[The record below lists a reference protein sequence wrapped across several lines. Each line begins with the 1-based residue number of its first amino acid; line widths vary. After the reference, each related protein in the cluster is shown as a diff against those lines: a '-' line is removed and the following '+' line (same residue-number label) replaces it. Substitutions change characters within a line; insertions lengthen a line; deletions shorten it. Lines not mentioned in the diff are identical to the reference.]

1 MKSHRGLASV
11 IGAVFLIAIVIGAL
25 SYITYSL
32 EIMGDFSEALI
43 TEESRIKDKQSEAFQ
58 ITSIDFT
65 TANKLD
71 VVIKNIG
78 QIPLKITTLYIDEIG
93 VNDVVNKTTINKTIS
108 PGSSFDF
115 ISESIDIDIDP
126 TKGYNLKLITSRG
139 ETQTFYLNSAS
150 QEPLDIQLIA
160 SPEIIPTRFSTT
172 LMMVVVNNMSSN
184 SPLINLTPI
193 EPVCSGICEK
203 LSGPTPATYDT
214 LNRGDVAIFEWS
226 YTLEG
231 DDGESVTFT
240 SGIQNGF
247 PGNTDSETVTIKIVE
262 LSNIAG
268 QSISTLGFGQTTS
281 VENIFILHDETF
293 GIPSGANNYQ
303 LSSLVP
309 DSSGTP
315 LTFDGIAP
323 WLSTSSDTLT
333 FWSANVTVTDAHFP
347 AGNWNASLR
356 YYHEPFPEAMS
367 DDADHIWENGMAGGM
382 KYHFEDVSE
391 STKLYDSGQ
400 DSTCYNLA
408 TTGDAGVTN
417 VLHST
422 TGGVNGSGAFIFDG
436 DGYLTIESSA
446 VRGQCNMLHSGDYS
460 IAGWFK
466 STAASNYHDKQS
478 IIYFW
483 DDTDCA
489 LGSGNDDDDCAG
501 YIVEIGDGTS
511 DNHGKVF
518 FTDGNDD
525 LLRTICESD
534 EPDGDGG
541 DNYIDS
547 NWHHFVATMD
557 NGGCELWIDGDSKGT
572 TPAAD
577 GSHHDP
583 GSGEDVY
590 IGANVTASAVVS
602 DEFYGAIDDIL
613 FWVEFQL
620 EQPDIDV
627 LFAHSFG
634 YGATKMD
641 FLIGNYTD
649 AGVLQDT
656 IVDSQDYELKWGD
669 PGHYAADGDDNG
681 LYRGGNYTVSM
692 PEVRLNLLPDNSRL
706 GFTMSFASE
715 EALYLTIDN
724 SAFDGS
730 GGNLLSS
737 YLQPTTLISP
747 QILPAFYTW
756 DQDYPLVQ
764 FFAYSSGDEGS
775 WFTYQGTRI
784 VFNGTNGNYSGLVYQ
799 IDGVDMTINSDS
811 PFIARNSDIDIDFYP
826 PQAAPTIVPPG
837 EDEKVIPGIYDVTVF
852 LNGYNEDGTIFLR
865 SINLG
870 TITVVE

>member
-11 IGAVFLIAIVIGAL
+11 VGAVFLIAIVIGAL
-25 SYITYSL
+25 SYISYS
-32 EIMGDFSEALI
+32 IGMMGDFSEALI
-43 TEESRIKDKQSEAFQ
+43 TEESRIKDKQSEAFE

-65 TANKLD
+65 AANKLD
-71 VVIKNIG
+71 VVIKNTG

-93 VNDVVNKTTINKTIS
+93 VNDVVNKTTINETIS

-115 ISESIDIDIDP
+115 ISESIDVDIDP

-150 QEPLDIQLIA
+150 QEPLDIRLIA

-172 LMMVVVNNMSSN
+172 LMMVIVNNMSSN
-184 SPLINLTPI
+184 NPLINLTPI

-214 LNRGDVAIFEWS
+214 LDRGDVAIFEWS
-226 YTLEG
+226 YTLDG
-231 DDGESVTFT
+231 DDGESIEFT
-240 SGIQNGF
+240 SGIENGF
-247 PGNTDSETVTIKIVE
+247 PGNTDSETVTIKTVE

-268 QSISTLGFGQTTS
+268 QSISTLGFGQTTL
-281 VENIFILHDETF
+281 VENVFVFHDETF

-315 LTFDGIAP
+315 LTFDGVVP

-333 FWSANVTVTDAHFP
+333 FWSANVSVTDAHFP

-356 YYHEPFPEAMS
+356 YYHDPLPEAMS
-367 DDADHIWENGMAGGM
+367 VLADDIWKDTKDGGM

-408 TTGDAGVTN
+408 TTEDADVTN
-417 VLHST
+417 AVHST

-436 DGYLTIESSA
+436 DGYLRIESSA
-446 VRGQCNMLHSGDYS
+446 DRGKCNMLHSGEYS

-489 LGSGNDDDDCAG
+489 LGSGASSDDCAG

-534 EPDGDGG
+534 DG

-557 NGGCELWIDGDSKGT
+557 DGGCELWIDADSKDT
-572 TPAAD
+572 TNDAGGA
-577 GSHHDP
+577 HHDP

-620 EQPDIDV
+620 EQDDIDA

-634 YGATKMD
+634 YGATEMD

-649 AGVLQDT
+649 AGDLVGSAIKD
-656 IVDSQDYELKWGD
+656 DQDYPLKWGD
-669 PGHYAADGDDNG
+669 PGHYSIDNDDNG
-681 LYRGGNYTVSM
+681 LYRGGNYTALNM
-692 PEVRLNLLPDNSRL
+692 PEVRLNLLPDNNRL
-706 GFTMSFASE
+706 GFTMSFASGE
-715 EALYLTIDN
+715 PLEFYLDDSAL
-724 SAFDGS
+724 DGA

-737 YLQPTTLISP
+737 YLQPTTLVSP

-756 DQDYPLVQ
+756 DQDFPLVE
-764 FFAYSSGDEGS
+764 FFAYSSGEEGS
-775 WFTYQGTRI
+775 WLTYQGTRI

-826 PQAAPTIVPPG
+826 PQAAPINAEPPG
-837 EDEKVIPGIYDVTVF
+837 DDEKVIPGIYDVTVF

-870 TITVVE
+870 TITVLE